1 MATKAERFK
10 AAEERKGPKAEA
22 KPKTRSEGPK
32 HALRAPESTGARNVS
47 KHASRKAA
55 YDLEDT
61 RASSARPSRKS
72 TRKSADHTKRTTN
85 QQLEAVRKATTPT
98 ATATR
103 ARAARPV
110 RGRGNGNG
118 SR

>member
-10 AAEERKGPKAEA
+10 ADEQRKRQEPKAPA
-22 KPKTRSEGPK
+22 KKGRGSPMLAKSE
-32 HALRAPESTGARNVS
+32 PESTGARNVS

-72 TRKSADHTKRTTN
+72 TRKSGNRQKHATQLKARQTMRT
-85 QQLEAVRKATTPT
+85 RSP
-98 ATATR
+98 R
-103 ARAARPV
+103 ARAEKAQAANV
-110 RGRGNGNG
+110 K
-118 SR
+118 

>member
-72 TRKSADHTKRTTN
+72 TRKSGNRQKHATQLKSRQTMRT
-85 QQLEAVRKATTPT
+85 RSP
-98 ATATR
+98 R
-103 ARAARPV
+103 ARAEKAQAENV
-110 RGRGNGNG
+110 K
-118 SR
+118 